1 MLKGETWALITKIYM
16 LARINVCFFGRSMEI
31 QWNAQNAKLLD
42 GVVTMAKK
50 KIAQK
55 V

>member
-1 MLKGETWALITKIYM
+1 LDIH
-16 LARINVCFFGRSMEI
+16 
-31 QWNAQNAKLLD
+31 WNAKNEKLLD
-42 GVVTMAKK
+42 GLVTMAKK